1 MPFLLVGDSPL
12 LLQDLQAYACL
23 LQPQVAHISKM
34 LLLSVAGLDVAQHA
48 LGWPECVYPC
58 RAPGRRHRRH
68 SRGQP
73 GLNHP
78 EQSRGHCQGED
89 LAMFRMDDN
98 TVAIVLAMCHDLKRF
113 WPDHLHHSRR
123 SSK

>member
-58 RAPGRRHRRH
+58 RA
-68 SRGQP
+68 SWQAAQASQP
-73 GLNHP
+73 
-78 EQSRGHCQGED
+78 
-89 LAMFRMDDN
+89 
-98 TVAIVLAMCHDLKRF
+98 
-113 WPDHLHHSRR
+113 WPAWPQPS
-123 SSK
+123 